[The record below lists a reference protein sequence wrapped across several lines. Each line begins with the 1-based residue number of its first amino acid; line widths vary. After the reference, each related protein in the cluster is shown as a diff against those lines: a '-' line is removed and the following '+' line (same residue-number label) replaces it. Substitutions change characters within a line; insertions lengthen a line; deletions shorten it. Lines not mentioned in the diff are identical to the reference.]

1 MFKDKRI
8 PYLNLIPII
17 LIAFILFKVVND
29 IELLTNGISIFISY
43 ISSFIWAFGIAY
55 LLNPVMV
62 YMEKKFHT
70 KRVVTLLYIYI
81 FVLLIIYF
89 SITILTPNI
98 GDSISELASLTPG
111 YIRKTQIWFS
121 ENMDKIQ
128 LLDKYGITK
137 YLDENATTLMSKLSD
152 YLNVGINVAF
162 LTAIGFTSSIMK
174 FSFGFIVSIYLLKDK
189 EILKLNVKKLIYAFI
204 SKEKADSFIIFG
216 EEVNNI
222 FSNFV
227 IGKTIDSLIIALICF
242 VGLSIFGI
250 PYTVLISLIVGIT
263 NMIPYFGPLIGMVP
277 AFIITLFYSPIVAF
291 WVLVFIIALQQFDG
305 LYLGPKIL
313 GNSLGLSPLLIILAI
328 LIGGGAFGL
337 LGMFLGAPTLAVIIL
352 LAKRSINRKLVEKNI
367 KFIEL

>member
-1 MFKDKRI
+1 MSLFKDKRI
-8 PYLNLIPII
+8 PYLNLVPII
-17 LIAFILFKVVND
+17 LLSLILFRVVND
-29 IELLTNGISIFISY
+29 IGLLTDGISVFISY

-55 LLNPVMV
+55 LLNPIMV
-62 YMEKKFHT
+62 VIENNFHT
-70 KRVVTLLYIYI
+70 RRVITLLVIYI
-81 FVLLIIYF
+81 FVLGLLYF

-98 GDSISELASLTPG
+98 GDSVSELASLAPE
-111 YIRKTQIWFS
+111 YVRKTQIWFT

-128 LLDKYGITK
+128 LLDKYGITE
-137 YLDENATTLMSKLSD
+137 YLNENTTTLLSKLSD

-174 FSFGFIVSIYLLKDK
+174 FLFGFIISIYLLKDK
-189 EILKLNVKKLIYAFI
+189 EILILNVKKLIYAI
-204 SKEKADSFIIFG
+204 LAKEKANNFIIFG
-216 EEVNNI
+216 DEVNNI

-227 IGKTIDSLIIALICF
+227 IGKTIDSLIIALMCF
-242 VGLSIFGI
+242 VGLSIFGV
-250 PYTVLISLIVGIT
+250 PYTVLISLIIGIT

-277 AFIITLFYSPIVAF
+277 CFIITLFYSPIAAF

-352 LAKRSINRKLVEKNI
+352 LANRTINRKLEEKNI
-367 KFIEL
+367 EL

>member
-17 LIAFILFKVVND
+17 LLSLILYRVVND
-29 IELLTNGISIFISY
+29 IEILTNALSVFISY

-55 LLNPVMV
+55 LLNPIMV
-62 YMEKKFHT
+62 IIEKKLHT
-70 KRVVTLLYIYI
+70 RRVITLLALYV
-81 FVLLIIYF
+81 FVIGILFF

-98 GDSISELASLTPG
+98 GVSIRELTASTPE

-121 ENMDKIQ
+121 ENLDKIQ

-137 YLDENATTLMSKLSD
+137 YLDENTTSLLSNLSE

-162 LTAIGFTSSIMK
+162 LTALGFTSSIMK
-174 FSFGFIVSIYLLKDK
+174 FTFGFIVSIYLLKDK
-189 EILKLNVKKLIYAFI
+189 EILILNCKKLTYAFLT
-204 SKEKADSFIIFG
+204 KEKADGFIIFG
-216 EEVNNI
+216 SEVNNI

-250 PYTVLISLIVGIT
+250 PYTVLISVIVGIT
-263 NMIPYFGPLIGMVP
+263 NMIPYFGPMIGMVP

-291 WVLVFIIALQQFDG
+291 WVLIFIIALQQFDG

-352 LAKRSINRKLVEKNI
+352 LAKRFINRKLVEKS
-367 KFIEL
+367 IEL